1 MHELSKTGSMII
13 DMVLSRIIG
22 AVVIICGLSLVTWG
36 QHENQRQRALVLEV
50 LAPLAPPAIQGVFP
64 VKPAS
69 QLEDPLLG

>member
-1 MHELSKTGSMII
+1 MHELSKTSSMII

-36 QHENQRQRALVLEV
+36 QHENQRQRALVLEI

-64 VKPAS
+64 VKSAS

>member
-22 AVVIICGLSLVTWG
+22 AAVIICGLFLVTWG

-50 LAPLAPPAIQGVFP
+50 LAPLAPPTIQGVFP